1 LERVCVG
8 VVKNVN
14 CPLKILSLSGNLLT
28 EKACTAVYNMMVR
41 VGLTELNL
49 SNNPFTKDFYLS
61 LKNLRTSTLKSLDLS
76 STFMDSES
84 LIHLL

>member
-1 LERVCVG
+1 M
-8 VVKNVN
+8 
-14 CPLKILSLSGNLLT
+14 
-28 EKACTAVYNMMVR
+28 YNMMVR

-76 STFMDSES
+76 STSMDSES